1 MSVIQQ
7 IRDKAAWLVFGLIA
21 LSLIGFLAMD
31 AFVGK
36 SRIFGGNS
44 NIIGTV
50 DGEDIEYPKFQ
61 QLVDQM
67 ENQYKS
73 QGMQVND
80 MMSQNIKNQVW
91 NQFVEDGV
99 LEKIYKKAGLDVSDK
114 ELNDMLAG
122 PNAVQ
127 GIKRSFTDPKTGIF
141 DAQAAASTINQLRTI
156 YKGNKKNDKS
166 YDQSK
171 LLFEEYIPQW
181 IRDREKEKY
190 LSMLGNSA
198 YVPKWMAEKM
208 NADQSQIAAISYVNT
223 PYSTIADSTVK
234 VSDDEID
241 EYVQKHKEQYKQS
254 ESRSIAYVSFNA
266 APTSGDSAALL
277 KQLTDLKKEFDT
289 THNVE
294 TFIARN
300 GSEMAFTDSYFPKS
314 KIQVPKKDSIFA
326 LSKGAV
332 FGPYLD
338 GGDYVLAKKMDEKSM
353 PDSIKCRH
361 ILIKIADKEKG
372 QIREDTTAKKLI
384 DSIAA
389 AIKNGA
395 DFNQLVLKYSD
406 DDGSKNNK
414 GEYSFSSSSSLVKPF
429 YETVFYEP
437 VGTKKVVKA
446 ESNEYVGYHYI
457 EVLSQK
463 NFEPAFKVAYM
474 AKKIEQSNETDQNA
488 SGLASQF
495 AGESRNQSLFDENV
509 KKGNLQK
516 LSAPDIEPTSNT
528 ITGLGT
534 NRQLVKWIYDDKTS
548 VGDVS
553 EPYTVGDKYVVA
565 VLTEINH
572 EGTVKAIKARPTVE
586 PVLRNQKK
594 AEQIIKKIGTANS
607 LDAVAH
613 ATGQQ
618 IQKADSIGFASPYI
632 PNVGQE
638 PKVIGSSFN
647 KQLTGKPASEPI
659 AGNGGVFVIKVER
672 VFAKSTPG
680 ADIEQFRSNQQQQ
693 EKSII
698 SYRALESLK
707 KNATIKDN
715 RAKFF

>member
-44 NIIGTV
+44 SIIGTV
-50 DGEDIEYPKFQ
+50 NGEDIEYPKFQ
-61 QLVDQM
+61 QFVDQM
-67 ENQYKS
+67 ESQYKA

-80 MMSQNIKNQVW
+80 VMSQNIKNQVW
-91 NQFVEDGV
+91 NQLVEDDV
-99 LEKIYKKAGLDVSDK
+99 LDKIYKKTGIDVSDK

-127 GIKRSFTDPKTGIF
+127 GIKRPFTDPKTGIF
-141 DAQAAASTINQLRTI
+141 DAQGAASTINQLRAI
-156 YKGNKKNDKS
+156 YKGNKKTDKS
-166 YDQSK
+166 YDQAK

-181 IRDREKEKY
+181 IKEREKEKY

-208 NADQSQIAAISYVNT
+208 NSDQSQVAAISYVNT
-223 PYSTIADSTVK
+223 PYSTIADSAVK
-234 VSDDEID
+234 VSDDEISD
-241 EYVQKHKEQYKQS
+241 YVQKHKDQYKQE
-254 ESRSIAYVSFNA
+254 ESRSIAYVTFNA

-289 THNVE
+289 THNAE

-300 GSEMAFTDSYFPKS
+300 GSEMAFADSYFPKS

-326 LSKGAV
+326 LAKGAV

-338 GGDYVLAKKMDEKSM
+338 GGDYVLAKKIDEKSM

-372 QIREDTTAKKLI
+372 QVREDTTAKKLI

-389 AIKNGA
+389 AVKNGA

-446 ESNEYVGYHYI
+446 ESNDYIGYHYI

-463 NFEPAFKVAYM
+463 NFEPAYKVAYM
-474 AKKIEQSNETDQNA
+474 AKKIEPSTETDQNA

-495 AGESRNQSLFDENV
+495 AGESRTQSAFEENV

-516 LSAPDIEPTSNT
+516 LLAPDIEPTSNT

-534 NRQLVKWIYDDKTS
+534 NRQLVKWMYDDKTS

-565 VLTEINH
+565 MLTEINH
-572 EGTVKAIKARPTVE
+572 EGTMKAAKARPMVE
-586 PVLRNQKK
+586 PILRNQKK
-594 AEQIIKKIGTANS
+594 AEQIIKKIGNANS
-607 LDAVAH
+607 LDAVAK
-613 ATGQQ
+613 ATSQQ
-618 IQKADSIGFASPYI
+618 IQRADSIGFSSPYI

-638 PKVIGSSFN
+638 AKVIGSSFN
-647 KQLTGKPASEPI
+647 KQLLGKAASEPI
-659 AGNGGVFVIKVER
+659 AGNGGVFVIRVENVIAR
-672 VFAKSTPG
+672 PNPV
-680 ADIEQFRSNQQQQ
+680 ADIEQLRSNQQQQ
-693 EKSII
+693 EKSMM
-698 SYRALESLK
+698 SYRALDALK
-707 KNATIKDN
+707 KNASIKDN
-715 RAKFF
+715 RSKFF